1 MGKAIRL
8 SSKAASQTGLRTR
21 RKKIVRALIGGSQQQ
36 QQDKAAE
43 PSEKDARWS
52 QDILTLR
59 KAAEELAMRRH
70 GGISRSVLDNNF
82 HNTAALLSD
91 PSPETRRFAVR
102 TLYDLDP
109 DQAATLVNNALR
121 DGSQEQR
128 RNIGAALADSG
139 LLFEAIDDLMDEN
152 HERCY
157 GAFSLLFLVAKAG
170 VVNPLITVIEKHP
183 NIDLRLAVIRLLA
196 SSKETQVVSSLEA
209 LADNRSVA
217 LEVRSAA
224 ARAASQ
230 ISDPGSQISDRRS
243 QISNISSLSSQIP
256 NQRSA
261 I

>member
-8 SSKAASQTGLRTR
+8 SNKAANQPGLRSR
-21 RKKIVRALIGGSQQQ
+21 RKKIVRALIGDSQAQPN
-36 QQDKAAE
+36 KAE
-43 PSEKDARWS
+43 PSAEDVRWS

-59 KAAEELAMRRH
+59 KAAEDLAMRRN
-70 GGISRSVLDNNF
+70 GGLTRSVQDSNF
-82 HNTAALLSD
+82 RNTAALLSD

-102 TLYDLDP
+102 TLYDLEP
-109 DQAATLVNNALR
+109 DQAATFVNNALR
-121 DGSQEQR
+121 DGSQEER

-230 ISDPGSQISDRRS
+230 ISSLGSQISDRRS
-243 QISNISSLSSQIP
+243 QISNISPLS
-256 NQRSA
+256 NQRSVKRSR
-261 I
+261 

>member
-1 MGKAIRL
+1 MGKAIRP
-8 SSKAASQTGLRTR
+8 SNKAASQTGLRAR
-21 RKKIVRALIGGSQQQ
+21 RKKIVRALIGGSQ
-36 QQDKAAE
+36 AE
-43 PSEKDARWS
+43 PSKSAAPSEEDVRWS

-70 GGISRSVLDNNF
+70 GGIPRSVQDSNF
-82 HNTAALLSD
+82 RNTAALLSD
-91 PSPETRRFAVR
+91 PSPDTRRFAVR

-121 DGSQEQR
+121 DGSQEER

-217 LEVRSAA
+217 LEVRTAA
-224 ARAASQ
+224 TRAASQ
-230 ISDPGSQISDRRS
+230 ISGSGSQIADLRS
-243 QISNISSLSSQIP
+243 QISNLSPQIS

-261 I
+261 IRSR

>member
-1 MGKAIRL
+1 MGRAIRV

-36 QQDKAAE
+36 QDQAAE
-43 PSEKDARWS
+43 HSEKDARWS

-59 KAAEELAMRRH
+59 KAAEELALRRH
-70 GGISRSVLDNNF
+70 GGISRSVKDNNF

-102 TLYDLDP
+102 RLYDLDP

-121 DGSQEQR
+121 DGSQEER

-170 VVNPLITVIEKHP
+170 VIEPLITVIERHP

-196 SSKETQVVSSLEA
+196 SSREMRVVSSLEA

-224 ARAASQ
+224 ARAISQ
-230 ISDPGSQISDRRS
+230 ISDFRS
-243 QISNISSLSSQIP
+243 QISNFPPQFSSEQT
-256 NQRSA
+256 
-261 I
+261 

>member
-36 QQDKAAE
+36 QDIAAE

-52 QDILTLR
+52 QDILTR
-59 KAAEELAMRRH
+59 REAGEELAIRRN
-70 GGISRSVLDNNF
+70 GGIIRSVQANNF

-170 VVNPLITVIEKHP
+170 VV
-183 NIDLRLAVIRLLA
+183 IRLLA

-243 QISNISSLSSQIP
+243 QISNISPQIS
-256 NQRSA
+256 NQR
-261 I
+261 

>member
-8 SSKAASQTGLRTR
+8 SSKAASQTGLRAR
-21 RKKIVRALIGGSQQQ
+21 RKKIVRALIGESQAQHYPV
-36 QQDKAAE
+36 AE
-43 PSEKDARWS
+43 PSEADIRWA
-52 QDILTLR
+52 QDILILR
-59 KAAEELAMRRH
+59 KAAEELATRRY
-70 GGISRSVLDNNF
+70 GGITRSVQDSNF
-82 HNTAALLSD
+82 RNTAVLLSD
-91 PSPETRRFAVR
+91 PSAETRRFAVR

-121 DGSQEQR
+121 DGSQEER
-128 RNIGAALADSG
+128 RNIGAALSDSG

-209 LADNRSVA
+209 LANNRSVA

-224 ARAASQ
+224 ARAVSQ
-230 ISDPGSQISDRRS
+230 ISDPRS
-243 QISNISSLSSQIP
+243 QISKLPSPLSNITSPIS
-256 NQRSA
+256 NQ
-261 I
+261 